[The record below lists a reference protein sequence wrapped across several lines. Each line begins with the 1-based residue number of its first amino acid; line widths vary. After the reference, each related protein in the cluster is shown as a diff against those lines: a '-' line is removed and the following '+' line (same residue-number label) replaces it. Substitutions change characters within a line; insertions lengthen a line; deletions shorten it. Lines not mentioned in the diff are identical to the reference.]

1 MVVALTRTIR
11 QRHWWLVIAALAVVV
26 AWVVAPAAIPIY
38 DGIGNPDEPY
48 RYVDPPASAKTTKQ
62 PGGGSAVLPVRNGT
76 NPHGQYANT
85 GESGPQ
91 LSYYVPAQAFQVP
104 ASAKSVTVT
113 AKPFAPTAPLPTDGT
128 IVTNV
133 YRLAATTDGG
143 QTVKVTASGPSEP
156 SLQMR
161 APDARQ
167 PGPVFE
173 HRTATGWQRARTIRV
188 AVDVYQAQAPV
199 LGDWAL
205 VRLKT
210 AAGSGGGSGIN
221 WGLLGPGIGLLVVA
235 VVVLMV
241 RLRRTGGASF
251 DE

>member
-1 MVVALTRTIR
+1 MNATVQ
-11 QRHWWLVIAALAVVV
+11 QRRRWLVLAAFGLVIAWMA
-26 AWVVAPAAIPIY
+26 APATVPIY

-48 RYVDPPASAKTTKQ
+48 RYVKPPANAKTTKT
-62 PGGGSAVLPVRNGT
+62 PGVGRAVLPVRNGS
-76 NPHGQYANT
+76 NPDGQYANT
-85 GESGPQ
+85 GENGPQ
-91 LSYYVPAQAFQVP
+91 LSYYLPGGAFHVP

-113 AKPFAPTAPLPTDGT
+113 AKPLAPSAPLPKDGT

-143 QTVKVTASGPSEP
+143 QSPQVTGSGPSEP
-156 SLQMR
+156 TLQMR

-173 HRTATGWQRARTIRV
+173 HLTPSGWERAKTIRV
-188 AVDVYQAQAPV
+188 AVDVYQAQAPE

-205 VRLKT
+205 VRLT
-210 AAGSGGGSGIN
+210 STTGRGSGSGIN

-235 VVVLMV
+235 VVVLTV
-241 RLRRTGGASF
+241 RLRRTSAAAF
-251 DE
+251 DG